1 MNNSIPHTTGRRSPP
16 PFGIRKSLSPWM
28 YHPGGEN
35 QRSIDF
41 SNLFSFSVMWET
53 VLEKWTFQSQPLLPP
68 FSTVRDR
75 KKSCHAPGVYV
86 QYYYGWICLFFCTG
100 KMEES
105 PPPPFAAINGKNA
118 KKRGGKGLCR
128 KRRRKIFLISFFSSR
143 DFLTKA
149 QTADFKKEE
158 GKREEA
164 QKIRKIRKI
173 LERSR

>member
-1 MNNSIPHTTGRRSPP
+1 
-16 PFGIRKSLSPWM
+16 M

-53 VLEKWTFQSQPLLPP
+53 VLEKWTFQSQAPFS
-68 FSTVRDR
+68 FSTVRDK
-75 KKSCHAPGVYV
+75 KKSCHAPGVYSTTMAGFV
-86 QYYYGWICLFFCTG
+86 FFLY
-100 KMEES
+100 
-105 PPPPFAAINGKNA
+105 GKNGGVASAAFCRHKRQKRQKKA
-118 KKRGGKGLCR
+118 KKREEGKGLCR

-164 QKIRKIRKI
+164 QKNKKNLRLALKFG
-173 LERSR
+173 RSR